1 MTFLLFLVSFLNAV
15 LENIIVDQICD
26 QDDAI
31 AFLPKLPPVEF
42 QPQPPEFRISE
53 APEERG
59 QVICCDLPQISS
71 IHASVKTPLSV
82 QLLEFLVARV
92 KVSSS
97 APQPELPV
105 ESRTAPARTDTRQ
118 DDRERQ
124 VTPEVFESP
133 AGGELPDPWL
143 ISTTG
148 VQTPAHWLHE
158 GATPPP
164 PPPPAALTDPTT
176 AGEGSADSTVP
187 SADLQPHL
195 SHCANINWLMSHPLA
210 RRSYNCSWNIT
221 TLYVN
226 SL

>member
-1 MTFLLFLVSFLNAV
+1 MTFVSFLIAV
-15 LENIIVDQICD
+15 LENIIVDQICEK
-26 QDDAI
+26 DDVV

-42 QPQPPEFRISE
+42 QTQTPEFRIPE

-59 QVICCDLPQISS
+59 QVICFDLPKNSS
-71 IHASVKTPLSV
+71 IHTGVKTPLSV
-82 QLLEFLVARV
+82 QLLDFLVARV

-105 ESRTAPARTDTRQ
+105 ESRTAPAQTDTRQ

-124 VTPEVFESP
+124 VVPEVVFESP
-133 AGGELPDPWL
+133 AGGELPGPWL
-143 ISTTG
+143 TSTTG
-148 VQTPAHWLHE
+148 VQTPARRLHE

-164 PPPPAALTDPTT
+164 PSPPAALTDPTT

-187 SADLQPHL
+187 STDLQPHL
-195 SHCANINWLMSHPLA
+195 SHCANSIWLMSHPLA
-210 RRSYNCSWNIT
+210 RCSDNCSWNIT

-226 SL
+226 TL